1 MSNQNTEIGALGIE
15 GLTEVRKAAKTVFD
29 SGVLT
34 PHEKQHM
41 WDVCMRIDG
50 KVKELGEQEGSLR

>member
-1 MSNQNTEIGALGIE
+1 MTETGSLSMDDLAEL
-15 GLTEVRKAAKTVFD
+15 RKAAKSLFD

-41 WDVCMRIDG
+41 WAVCMRIDG
-50 KVKELGEQEGSLR
+50 QIREPSGPGGMAG

>member
-1 MSNQNTEIGALGIE
+1 VSNQDTQIDSLGIE

-34 PHEKQHM
+34 PHEKQHL

-50 KVKELGEQEGSLR
+50 KAKELGEQEGSLR